1 VILGKYNQSK
11 TITFDLY
18 DLDGVDMSVAATF
31 AAGDVKIMK
40 DEGAEANT
48 TNLPT
53 DEGSSYSLVLTATEM
68 SAARIRII
76 LIDQTA
82 TKVWLDTSIGIETY
96 GNASAEHAFDL
107 DTASTAQTGDSYARI
122 GAPAGASIAA
132 DLVVIDNFVDDL
144 ETRLTATR
152 AGYLD
157 NLSVAPATAT
167 ALSTAQTD
175 LDTITGTNGVLID
188 DTEAAALVDDVW
200 DEVLTG
206 GAHNVTNSA
215 GRRLRS
221 IQEFQGYEGGHVW
234 IDGVNGTAGTVSYEN
249 GTVENPVDA
258 PAGSIAD
265 ANTIAAAV
273 SLSRFS
279 VAPATSITFA
289 ASQAN
294 QIFEGH
300 EWTVAL
306 GGQAVTASMFI
317 DASVSGTGTGAE
329 SEWEQ
334 CIFGVTSLPAMQA
347 YNCSF
352 TATASGGFTMSAAGD
367 YRFINCQSG
376 VAGSGSPLFTSGAGA
391 HTAEFRRWS
400 GGITFAGLTS
410 SDTITVGGE
419 MGTIDLGSPAS
430 AAVIEVRGTYKAIT
444 NIGSATVNTDGAILA
459 SDVADTLA
467 DTNELQTNQGNWLTA
482 TGFAT
487 EAKQDIIDANVDAIL
502 VDTNE
507 LQTDWVDGGRLD
519 NLLDGASSA
528 GDPWTTAIPGAYGVG
543 TAGYIVGNNVDA
555 PISTV
560 DTVVDG
566 IQTDLDNA
574 TDGLGAIKTAVDSRM
589 AEASINTTGGAVDN
603 VTLVGTTTTNTDMR
617 GTDSA
622 ATATALAT
630 VDTNVDAI
638 LVDTGTTLPATL
650 AALNDISV
658 SDILTT
664 QMTEAYAA
672 DGVAPTL
679 AQALFLIQQTIG
691 DFSITSTTLTTKQ
704 LDGTTTAA
712 TYTLDDATNPTSRT
726 RFS

>member
-1 VILGKYNQSK
+1 MILGKYNQSK

-167 ALSTAQTD
+167 ALSTAQAD
-175 LDTITGTNGVLID
+175 LDTITG
-188 DTEAAALVDDVW
+188 A
-200 DEVLTG
+200 
-206 GAHNVTNSA
+206 
-215 GRRLRS
+215 
-221 IQEFQGYEGGHVW
+221 
-234 IDGVNGTAGTVSYEN
+234 DGVT
-249 GTVENPVDA
+249 
-258 PAGSIAD
+258 
-265 ANTIAAAV
+265 
-273 SLSRFS
+273 L
-279 VAPATSITFA
+279 ATSQGAITWDAQVYSVTGATANITF
-289 ASQAN
+289 N
-294 QIFEGH
+294 
-300 EWTVAL
+300 
-306 GGQAVTASMFI
+306 
-317 DASVSGTGTGAE
+317 
-329 SEWEQ
+329 
-334 CIFGVTSLPAMQA
+334 
-347 YNCSF
+347 
-352 TATASGGFTMSAAGD
+352 
-367 YRFINCQSG
+367 
-376 VAGSGSPLFTSGAGA
+376 GSGSGAVFAYTRGGTSTLYDAA
-391 HTAEFRRWS
+391 YSTALQSEANAACD
-400 GGITFAGLTS
+400 TALTDYDAATGTELAAVDTKI
-410 SDTITVGGE
+410 DTI
-419 MGTIDLGSPAS
+419 
-430 AAVIEVRGTYKAIT
+430 
-444 NIGSATVNTDGAILA
+444 
-459 SDVADTLA
+459 DT
-467 DTNELQTNQGNWLTA
+467 
-482 TGFAT
+482 
-487 EAKQDIIDANVDAIL
+487 NVDAIL